1 MFRNIFGSSKSWI
14 WRTLF
19 LKFKRGWKACP
30 VPQPVP
36 ASHLSLRSLLMI
48 VVRTTGVGTE
58 CRVHRRTFQP
68 GVWTSASWQHVQRYN
83 RLMCFLFGTVDS
95 VNHGHTRHATSPL
108 SLFLSLWTS
117 TASLIHQNVQ
127 NLCGSRLV
135 DLHLQNRWIC
145 QLFFPTH
152 VTFLVVRV
160 SSLLTER
167 RSWINKILFFGTG
180 GFYNIPLWKG
190 YMLTFDT

>member
-1 MFRNIFGSSKSWI
+1 MPSSSASTNISSV
-14 WRTLF
+14 
-19 LKFKRGWKACP
+19 C
-30 VPQPVP
+30 PQPADDRCP
-36 ASHLSLRSLLMI
+36 DYGCKCG
-48 VVRTTGVGTE
+48 VRGGL

-95 VNHGHTRHATSPL
+95 VNHGHTRHATSPI
-108 SLFLSLWTS
+108 SLSLWTS
-117 TASLIHQNVQ
+117 SISDSSEWSEFIIWKSFSWSTYI
-127 NLCGSRLV
+127 
-135 DLHLQNRWIC
+135 QNRWIC

-167 RSWINKILFFGTG
+167 RSWINKILLFGTG
-180 GFYNIPLWKG
+180 NHSFERFLQHPSVKRLYKVTYQENYERKS
-190 YMLTFDT
+190 